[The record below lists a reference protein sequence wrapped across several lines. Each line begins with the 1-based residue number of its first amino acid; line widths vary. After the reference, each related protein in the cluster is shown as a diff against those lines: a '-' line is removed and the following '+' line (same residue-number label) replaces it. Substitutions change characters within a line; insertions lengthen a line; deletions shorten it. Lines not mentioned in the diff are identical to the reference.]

1 MLMLFRSG
9 LVLLRVADVATKSA
23 SDLLSIAL
31 LLVSGERHEGVL
43 ECRPLVRKAEG
54 RDAVSVVLREGGDRR
69 AQLVYP
75 PSPLSG
81 GL

>member
-1 MLMLFRSG
+1 MQVVDTPCSKSRRG
-9 LVLLRVADVATKSA
+9 LHR
-23 SDLLSIAL
+23 DLLSIAL
-31 LLVSGERHEGVL
+31 LLASGERDEGLL
-43 ECRPLVRKAEG
+43 ECRPLVREPEG
-54 RDAVSVVLREGGDRR
+54 RAAVSVVLREGGDRR